1 MNTELIIAIVGALVT
16 VITAILTNFFT
27 KRNQLRFEKRKLKEE
42 YYTNYIKAI
51 SANVL
56 LKAEDGELDDAQNRL
71 LLIGSSDVVKA
82 LMNFFNHIKPSSSPL
97 SKEEHDVLL
106 TELIKAMRAD
116 LYGTK
121 TVNKGYPLI
130 HLSGLR
136 GNNDVP
142 VPNKRK

>member
-1 MNTELIIAIVGALVT
+1 MNTELLIAIVGALVT

-27 KRNQLRFEKRKLKEE
+27 KRNQLRFEERKLKEQ
-42 YYTNYIKAI
+42 YYTNYVKAI

-82 LMNFFNHIKPSSSPL
+82 LMNFFDKIKTSAPPL
-97 SKEEHDVLL
+97 PGDEHDILL

-116 LYGTK
+116 LYGTRA
-121 TVNKGYPLI
+121 VNKGYPLI

-136 GNNDVP
+136 RPSDDP
-142 VPNKRK
+142 VSHK